1 MTDQPALEAGESRF
15 ARKRSRRLMGVL
27 IVAGLMIVEGIFLFC
42 LINWISPPPPEAVAG
57 EDSAGISGQ
66 GSGPDENGLSWG
78 DGLAEVDLTSC
89 TLTNRNGPK
98 AFTVTISVSVLVRE
112 MDEERVREQ
121 AERMK
126 SRINDRVNFVVRS
139 ADQKY
144 LNQPGLETIKRHLR
158 NELEKCFGDD
168 QLIVEVLVPELI
180 QAE

>member
-1 MTDQPALEAGESRF
+1 MTDQPALEVAESTSS
-15 ARKRSRRLMGVL
+15 RKRSRRLMSVL

-42 LINWISPPPPEAVAG
+42 LLNWVSPPPPEAVAG
-57 EDSAGISGQ
+57 DDSAG
-66 GSGPDENGLSWG
+66 GSGVDENGLSWG

-98 AFTVTISVSVLVRE
+98 AYTVTISVSVLVRE
-112 MDEERVREQ
+112 MDEERIGEL

>member
-1 MTDQPALEAGESRF
+1 MADQPAVEVAESTSS
-15 ARKRSRRLMGVL
+15 RKRPRRLISVL

-42 LINWISPPPPEAVAG
+42 LLNWVSPPPLEAVAG
-57 EDSAGISGQ
+57 DDSAGGTSE
-66 GSGPDENGLSWG
+66 GSGLDERGLSWG

-98 AFTVTISVSVLVRE
+98 AYNVTISVSVLVRE
-112 MDEERVREQ
+112 MDEERIGEL

>member
-1 MTDQPALEAGESRF
+1 MADQPALEAAQLAS
-15 ARKRSRRLMGVL
+15 ARKRSRRLISVL

-42 LINWISPPPPEAVAG
+42 LINWVSPPPPEAVAG
-57 EDSAGISGQ
+57 DDSASVSGQ
-66 GSGPDENGLSWG
+66 GPGLAGG

-112 MDEERVREQ
+112 MDEERVRELG
-121 AERMK
+121 ERMK